1 MGFFKEQVCEQ
12 PMDYTDYV
20 VGELQEMDFD
30 SEEIDEYMAGD
41 YGLDAADWEEEYN
54 TEVVAFMPCEEQYKW
69 GNIILVVGI
78 DIFVMYKIS
87 K

>member
-30 SEEIDEYMAGD
+30 SEEVDEYMAGD
-41 YGLDAADWEEEYN
+41 YGSDAADWEEEYTN
-54 TEVVAFMPCEEQYKW
+54 EYVPSMPCEEYYKW
-69 GNIILVVGI
+69 GNIILVAGI
-78 DIFVMYKIS
+78 AIFVMYKNY